1 VKLPALLLALSLSLF
16 GCASTPPPRAP
27 AKIDPPPVAL
37 AGKCPSP
44 DGLPE
49 GATAQDLSAW
59 VIGWIGTAG
68 CERAKRQA
76 LLEAWPR

>member
-1 VKLPALLLALSLSLF
+1 
-16 GCASTPPPRAP
+16 
-27 AKIDPPPVAL
+27 VAL
-37 AGKCPSP
+37 ASRCASP